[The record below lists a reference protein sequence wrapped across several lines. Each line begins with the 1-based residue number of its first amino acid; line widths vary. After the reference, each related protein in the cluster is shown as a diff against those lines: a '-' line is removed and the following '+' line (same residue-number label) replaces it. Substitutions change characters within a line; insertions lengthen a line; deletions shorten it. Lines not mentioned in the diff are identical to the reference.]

1 MPPDAANA
9 DDALRIDIP
18 EPRRAEH
25 RRWLSELTSLPTA
38 AGREGRVVEWIE
50 AWVGARRG
58 LRLERD
64 AVGNMT
70 ILFESGARVG
80 GAPIYFTA
88 HLDHPAFVVEG
99 VVGPHA
105 LECSFRGGVMAC
117 YFKNARVRVHL
128 ADGRSLPATVVEH
141 EPASPPA
148 RVFPRCLLELDDDAT
163 TDEVALGDVA
173 TWDLVPTRIEGDQ
186 VLAPACDDL
195 AALAAALAALDIL
208 LDDPAPKP
216 DVRVLLTVAEEVG
229 FIGAIGACRLG
240 TIPKDARLIALEN
253 SRSMDDSPIGA
264 GPIVR
269 VGDRLSTFSPT
280 LTGAIAKVAQR
291 LGGVPEKR
299 VGDPSVSPEPV
310 FQWQRKLMPGG
321 ACEATAYSAYG
332 YDATCVC
339 LPLGNYHNMGD
350 LDRVQAE
357 AKTKGEGAD
366 IDAPIAPE
374 RISLR
379 DYEGL
384 VSLLVACGRALE
396 GAEPLVDRMEKLYA
410 ERSFVLERSMN
421 KEATR

>member
-1 MPPDAANA
+1 MPPD
-9 DDALRIDIP
+9 DALHIEIP
-18 EPRRAEH
+18 ETRRAEH

-38 AGREGRVVEWIE
+38 AGREGRVVEWVE
-50 AWVGARRG
+50 AWIRARAG
-58 LRLERD
+58 LRLQRD
-64 AVGNMT
+64 DAGNMT
-70 ILFESGARVG
+70 IRFESGAQAG

-99 VVGPHA
+99 AVGPHA

-117 YFKNARVRVHL
+117 YFKHARVRVHL
-128 ADGRSLPATVVEH
+128 RDGRSLGATVVEH
-141 EPASPPA
+141 EPAAPPA
-148 RVFPRCLLELDDDAT
+148 RIFPRCLLELDDDAT
-163 TDEVALGDVA
+163 TDAVAIGDVA
-173 TWDLVPTRIEGDQ
+173 TWDLPATRIEADQ

-229 FIGAIGACRLG
+229 FIGAIAACRLG
-240 TIPKDARLIALEN
+240 TIPNDARIIALEN
-253 SRSMDDSPIGA
+253 SRSMADSPIGA

-291 LGGVPEKR
+291 LGGVPEKK
-299 VGDPSVSPEPV
+299 VGDPSVAPEPA

-332 YDATCVC
+332 HDATCVC

-350 LDRVQAE
+350 LDRVQEE
-357 AKTKGEGAD
+357 AKSKGDAGA

-384 VSLLVACGRALE
+384 VTLLVGCGRALE

-410 ERSFVLERSMN
+410 ERSFVLGIAAMEEGSR
-421 KEATR
+421 